1 MGWKTLD
8 YKKIQAPRGLRLGI
22 VTKDRGGQSIKLG
35 GYEYTLST
43 NSKQYSIKITVTE
56 SFSSTIKTEKE
67 YEKFCSKVVEL
78 TESSDVCNRIGE
90 PWKRNNSICYV
101 IVFKKKIV
109 YTSDWKKSEIW
120 HWTLTENLDMIGTK
134 TIL

>member
-1 MGWKTLD
+1 MKWKTLD
-8 YKKIQAPRGLRLGI
+8 YKEIQVPRSKRLG
-22 VTKDRGGQSIKLG
+22 VTIKDKGGQSAELG

-43 NSKQYSIKITVTE
+43 NSKQYSLKIAATE

-67 YEKFCSKVVEL
+67 YEKLCSKVVEL
-78 TESSDVCNRIGE
+78 TESRDVCNRIGE

-101 IVFKKKIV
+101 IVHKKKIV
-109 YTSDWKKSEIW
+109 YTSDWEKSELW
-120 HWTLTENLDMIGTK
+120 YWTLTENLDMIGTK